1 MKGLSRLRG
10 LANKPAIGS
19 TCPIDYHFGHS
30 IALHVLV
37 ATNGCPRMCLLLCHE
52 TSDPVCVRFE
62 CPANYMLREDA
73 DTVLCKEKCTKDICC
88 VRDGEASKAFK
99 VNA

>member
-1 MKGLSRLRG
+1 
-10 LANKPAIGS
+10 
-19 TCPIDYHFGHS
+19 
-30 IALHVLV
+30 
-37 ATNGCPRMCLLLCHE
+37 MCSLLCHE

-62 CPANYMLREDA
+62 CPANYILREDA

-99 VNA
+99 VNAQYNTILNSTVPVLDTNIEHSVNSSQD